1 MCLRITVC
9 GEVLSFLQKQEFRKM
24 LYLLSIHFCSEK
36 QWEVTEKVWLDV
48 YSLSCHGLSHSS
60 CVFSPSFHVSLPS
73 SLYLPLFS
81 FHFLLNI
88 LLSIR
93 KSPLLQLPA
102 GKIPLCWIF
111 KEQSGKPQTHVIF
124 ASLRWTLVQTVAS
137 PFSSS
142 SKRVAESA
150 CSWKG
155 FPCISFFQTYRNL
168 VYTAFGK

>member
-1 MCLRITVC
+1 MCLRNCSMWWSSLLLAEARIQENALSVVHSFLFRKAVRSNRESLIRC
-9 GEVLSFLQKQEFRKM
+9 LFSQLWWSLSFFLCI
-24 LYLLSIHFCSEK
+24 LSFFPC
-36 QWEVTEKVWLDV
+36 
-48 YSLSCHGLSHSS
+48 LS
-60 CVFSPSFHVSLPS
+60 PQ
-73 SLYLPLFS
+73 LYLPLYG

-124 ASLRWTLVQTVAS
+124 ASLRWTLVLTVAS

-155 FPCISFFQTYRNL
+155 FPCISLFQT
-168 VYTAFGK
+168 